1 MKRLFFL
8 LLIFSCS
15 LFALSTEQ
23 FSEIERQNQI
33 FLNDASDTQGAMSE
47 ERKSG
52 EAIAAYRFQ
61 KVSRSEGDT
70 YVLLKGFLGDD
81 NLSFAK
87 EKVNAIRKEDG
98 GRLILQINSSS
109 GDLLSC
115 LSLAQEIYDIK
126 MRSSKY
132 VIVYIHGK
140 AVGPAAIFPFIAD
153 EIIVTSLVAWGDI
166 PYGVKNQMSPEQMR
180 RVVRSLINQNR
191 HNASLLYKVVDAMID
206 PHHQLVYQDGQEV
219 IEKDVQGNFD
229 PLVLNLKGMKSLGLV
244 DKVMDDQTF
253 SKSYMKVE
261 EEQAEYAKIIS
272 AAEFQQQFNTYVSYN
287 NSEENLIGYLRI
299 DEKRPINQ
307 ATYIYTKFAL
317 KDFIKKGVHFVVLDL
332 DTPGGEVLAALK
344 IVDLLQKMDIQY
356 HIPVIAFVNN
366 WAVSAGAMLAYSC
379 RFIGSVPNS
388 LMGAAEPVIL
398 GQEGHMV
405 TASEKVNSAL
415 RAEFAN
421 IASFYGRNPLIAEAM
436 VDKDLILV
444 IRNHRVVKLRD
455 ESDVINTG
463 SSPDVI
469 ISGRGKLLTLN
480 AKQMVDL
487 GVADF
492 EVPYKPLPEITSK
505 EWNQGVWPASK
516 LLVFEE
522 PTLKKIPH
530 AMMVDYQDWRIT
542 FFTVLTH
549 PIVATLLFIGLVI
562 GFYIEINTP
571 GFGFPGSIALGC
583 LVLILISSFASHAI
597 NWIEIIILCIG
608 LVLLALELFVIP
620 GFGIVGIMGILL
632 TIIGLFALMLPGIDR
647 LNFLEPGTFKLVG
660 VAFIERLA
668 WLCGGLIFAI
678 IMIILMAHFFS
689 HRFFRFS
696 KLILKGEQERKE
708 GYVSGVPRELM
719 PAIGELGETVTP
731 LRPSGKVHIGE
742 NLYDAI
748 CLTGYLETNSAVEVV
763 KIEGSKV
770 VVKPL
775 KEQKDFSC

>member
-1 MKRLFFL
+1 MKKLFLLFFL
-8 LLIFSCS
+8 VLSCT
-15 LFALSTEQ
+15 LFAE
-23 FSEIERQNQI
+23 
-33 FLNDASDTQGAMSE
+33 
-47 ERKSG
+47 
-52 EAIAAYRFQ
+52 
-61 KVSRSEGDT
+61 DT
-70 YVLLKGFLGDD
+70 YVLLKGYLGEE

-87 EKVNAIRKEDG
+87 NRVDAIRERDG
-98 GRLILQINSSS
+98 GRLIIEVSSSS
-109 GDLLSC
+109 GDLTSC

-126 MRSSKY
+126 LRSSKY
-132 VIVYIHGK
+132 VIVYIEGK

-153 EIIVTSLVAWGDI
+153 EIIVTPLVAWGDI
-166 PYGVKNQMSPEQMR
+166 PYGVKNQMSPQQMR
-180 RVVRSLINQNR
+180 RVVRTLINPNR
-191 HNASLLYKVVDAMID
+191 DSVSLLYKLVDAMID
-206 PHHQLVYQDGQEV
+206 PHHQLSFKDGKGV
-219 IEKDVQGNFD
+219 VEKEVQGSFD
-229 PLVLNLKGMKSLGLV
+229 PLVLNLKGMKSLGLA
-244 DKVMDDQTF
+244 DKVMDEETF
-253 SKSYMKVE
+253 AKNYMKVE
-261 EEQAEYAKIIS
+261 EQQAEYAKVIS
-272 AAEFQQQFNTYVSYN
+272 AAEFQEKFDTYVSYSD
-287 NSEENLIGYLRI
+287 SEENLIGYLSI
-299 DEKRPINQ
+299 DHKRPINQ
-307 ATYIYTKFAL
+307 ATYIYVKFAL
-317 KDFIKKGVHFVVLDL
+317 KDFVKKGVSFVVLDL

-344 IVDLLQKMDIQY
+344 IVDLLQKMDVQY
-356 HIPVIAFVNN
+356 HIPVVAFVNN

-379 RFIGSVPNS
+379 RFIGSIPSS

-444 IRNHRVVKLRD
+444 LRNHKVVKLRH
-455 ESDVINTG
+455 ESEVINSG
-463 SSPDVI
+463 SSSDMI

-492 EVPYKPLPEITSK
+492 EVPYQALPEITEK
-505 EWNQGVWPASK
+505 EWNQGIWPASK
-516 LLVFEE
+516 VLAFEE

-530 AMMVDYQDWRIT
+530 AMMIDYQDWRVT

-571 GFGFPGSIALGC
+571 GFGIPGSIALGC
-583 LVLILISSFASHAI
+583 LVLILTSSFASHAI

-678 IMIILMAHFFS
+678 IMIVLMAHFFS

-696 KLILKGEQERKE
+696 KLILKGEQEKKE

-719 PAIGELGETVTP
+719 PEIGELGETVTP

-742 NLYDAI
+742 NLFDAV
-748 CLTGYLETNSAVEVV
+748 CLTGYLEKNSAVEVV

-770 VVKPL
+770 IVKPL
-775 KEQKDFSC
+775 KEQRDFS

>member
-1 MKRLFFL
+1 MKKLFL
-8 LLIFSCS
+8 LVLLVFSS
-15 LFALSTEQ
+15 ALFAE
-23 FSEIERQNQI
+23 
-33 FLNDASDTQGAMSE
+33 
-47 ERKSG
+47 
-52 EAIAAYRFQ
+52 
-61 KVSRSEGDT
+61 DT
-70 YVLLKGFLGDD
+70 YVLLKGYLGEE
-81 NLSFAK
+81 NLSFARSK
-87 EKVNAIRKEDG
+87 IDTIREGDG
-98 GRLILQINSSS
+98 GRLIMQVSSSS
-109 GDLLSC
+109 GELMSC

-132 VIVYIHGK
+132 VIVYIDGK

-180 RVVRSLINQNR
+180 LVVRSLINQSRDNV
-191 HNASLLYKVVDAMID
+191 SLLNKLVDAMID
-206 PHHQLVYQDGQEV
+206 PHHQLSFKDGKEIV
-219 IEKDVQGNFD
+219 EKEVQGNFD

-253 SKSYMKVE
+253 AKRYMKVE
-261 EEQAEYAKIIS
+261 EEQAEYTNVIS
-272 AAEFQQQFNTYVSYN
+272 AAEFEQKFNTYVSYS
-287 NSEENLIGYLRI
+287 NSGENLIGYLRI
-299 DEKRPINQ
+299 DDKRPINQ

-317 KDFIKKGVHFVVLDL
+317 KDFVKKGVRFVVLDL

-379 RFIGSVPNS
+379 RFIGSVPSS

-398 GQEGHMV
+398 GKEGNMV
-405 TASEKVNSAL
+405 RASEKVNSAL

-421 IASFYGRNPLIAEAM
+421 IASFYGRDPLIAEAM

-444 IRNHRVVKLRD
+444 IRNHKVVKLRH
-455 ESDVINTG
+455 ESDVINSG
-463 SSPDVI
+463 SSPDII

-487 GVADF
+487 EVADF
-492 EVPYKPLPEITSK
+492 EVPYQALPEITEN
-505 EWNQGVWPASK
+505 EWNQGIWPASK
-516 LLVFEE
+516 LLLFEE

-530 AMMVDYQDWRIT
+530 AMMIDYQDWRVT
-542 FFTVLTH
+542 FFTALTH
-549 PIVATLLFIGLVI
+549 PIVATLLFVGLVI

-571 GFGFPGSIALGC
+571 GFGVPGSIALSC

-597 NWIEIIILCIG
+597 NWIEMIILCIG
-608 LVLLALELFVIP
+608 LVLLALELFLIP

-632 TIIGLFALMLPGIDR
+632 TIIGLFALILPGIDR

-708 GYVSGVPRELM
+708 GYVSGISKKLM
-719 PAIGELGETVTP
+719 PEIGELGETVTP

-742 NLYDAI
+742 NLFDAV

-763 KIEGSKV
+763 KIEGSKII
-770 VVKPL
+770 VKPL